1 MPRLSLFCRFWMH
14 MMKYQCHIKVF
25 ACEETKRNFSLIVL
39 LYDQK
44 YDKRKLLKIKNKS
57 SSIA

>member
-1 MPRLSLFCRFWMH
+1 MPWLPLFCRFWMH
-14 MMKYQCHIKVF
+14 MMKSFLNKVF
-25 ACEETKRNFSLIVL
+25 AREETKRNFSLIVL